1 MVEDLAFKLR
11 ERRRIHVENV
21 ILTEENS
28 VYRLKEAEHLTYEK
42 ATKKELTDP
51 RKQLQIKDLRRAAKD
66 ERTFFLQ
73 REERLNQVT
82 KEKRYPIGQLPAKE
96 E

>member
-1 MVEDLAFKLR
+1 M
-11 ERRRIHVENV
+11 ENL
-21 ILTEENS
+21 ILTEENN

-42 ATKKELTDP
+42 ATKKELTDL